1 MYMYIFILMFECEPC
16 GFCHVL
22 VGFELICFRFMLSMA
37 WSSTCFQSSIFV
49 FRLPLPILLCFP
61 PSSFLQLL
69 IFPPIHH
76 SHILS
81 RPCNPHAPL
90 MTFPCSSYH
99 AFPTPMFMPYSPP
112 SFLSLHRVM
121 HPFVFLKRSQPLFC
135 APSQPM
141 LVPPHNPRSHPHFHT
156 HATNLSHPLITH

>member
-1 MYMYIFILMFECEPC
+1 M
-16 GFCHVL
+16 
-22 VGFELICFRFMLSMA
+22 GFELICFHFMLSMA

-69 IFPPIHH
+69 IFPPIHL

-81 RPCNPHAPL
+81 RPCSPHAPL

-99 AFPTPMFMPYSPP
+99 AFFTPMFMPYSPP

-121 HPFVFLKRSQPLFC
+121 HPFVFLKRPQPMFY

-156 HATNLSHPLITH
+156 HTTNLSHPLITH